1 MRKPLHDL
9 IIRPLVTEK
18 VTALRENHNQVALRV
33 RIDANR
39 LEIKRA
45 VEATLNVKVARV
57 NVMTVRGKL
66 KRLGRYQ
73 SQRPS
78 WKKAIIILKP
88 GEKLD
93 LFEGV

>member
-18 VTALRENHNQVALRV
+18 VTGLREKHNQVVLRV
-33 RIDANR
+33 RMDANR

-45 VEATLNVKVARV
+45 VETTLNVKVARV
-57 NVMTVRGKL
+57 NVMTVHGKV

-78 WKKAIIILKP
+78 WKKAIVILKP
-88 GEKLD
+88 GEKLE

>member
-88 GEKLD
+88 GEKLE

>member
-18 VTALRENHNQVALRV
+18 VTTLREKHNQVALRV
-33 RIDANR
+33 RSDANR
-39 LEIKRA
+39 VEVKRA

-57 NVMTVRGKL
+57 NMMTVHGKV

-78 WKKAIIILKP
+78 WKKAIVILKP
-88 GEKLD
+88 GEKLE

>member
-18 VTALRENHNQVALRV
+18 VTALREKHNQVALRV
-33 RIDANR
+33 RSDANR
-39 LEIKRA
+39 VEVKRA

-57 NVMTVRGKL
+57 NMMTVHGKV

-73 SQRPS
+73 NQRPS
-78 WKKAIIILKP
+78 WKKAIVILKP
-88 GEKLD
+88 GEKLE

>member
-18 VTALRENHNQVALRV
+18 VTGLREKHNQVVLRV
-33 RIDANR
+33 RMDANR

-45 VEATLNVKVARV
+45 VETTLNVKVARV
-57 NVMTVRGKL
+57 NVMTVHGKV

-78 WKKAIIILKP
+78 WKKAIVILKP
-88 GEKLD
+88 GEKLE
-93 LFEGV
+93 LFEGA

>member
-1 MRKPLHDL
+1 M
-9 IIRPLVTEK
+9 TEK
-18 VTALRENHNQVALRV
+18 VTALREKHNQMVLRV
-33 RIDANR
+33 RSDANR
-39 LEIKRA
+39 VEIKRA

-57 NVMTVRGKL
+57 NVMTVHGKV

-78 WKKAIIILKP
+78 WKKAIVILKP
-88 GEKLD
+88 GEKLE

>member
-18 VTALRENHNQVALRV
+18 VTGLREKHNQVALRV
-33 RIDANR
+33 RMDANR

-45 VEATLNVKVARV
+45 VETTLNVKVARV
-57 NVMTVRGKL
+57 NVMTVHGKV
-66 KRLGRYQ
+66 KRLERYQ

-78 WKKAIIILKP
+78 WKKAIVILKP
-88 GEKLD
+88 GEKLE

>member
-18 VTALRENHNQVALRV
+18 VTGLREKHNQVVLRV
-33 RIDANR
+33 RMDANR

-45 VEATLNVKVARV
+45 VETTLNVKVARV
-57 NVMTVRGKL
+57 NVMIVHGKV

-78 WKKAIIILKP
+78 WKKAIVILKP
-88 GEKLD
+88 GEKLE

>member
-18 VTALRENHNQVALRV
+18 VTGLREKHNQVVLRV
-33 RIDANR
+33 RMDANR

-45 VEATLNVKVARV
+45 VETTLNVKVARV
-57 NVMTVRGKL
+57 NVMIVHGKV

-78 WKKAIIILKP
+78 WKKASIILKP
-88 GEKLD
+88 GEKLE